1 MEYHELYKKLKT
13 VFDTQ
18 RDTELPELGIR
29 ILHNSFFSEGAKYYL
44 PGSPH
49 LFCQEHNLSFPSQ
62 LNDAQDDLHW
72 ADYDVDCNIHFQYH
86 IIQPLGTPKAEGVII
101 VFHGL
106 NEKKWDKYLP
116 WAYGLATQ
124 TGKAVMLFPIAFHM
138 SRAPERWSSRQ
149 EMYIIAQKRM
159 NEFPDNSETSYV
171 NAATSTRLDAFPQR
185 LFWSGLQTYNDIVQ
199 LITDLKAGLLPTIA
213 PTATV
218 DLFGY
223 SIGSFL
229 SVILMMANPKD
240 YFTNSKLFCFCGG
253 MTIDRMFPISKYIMD
268 GRAAITMQ
276 KTFAELLSTNFKND
290 DRLRHYQDSNL
301 HFGEGWFKT
310 MLRYNYYQ
318 KEREQRFLQL
328 EKQIKAL
335 VLEKDEV
342 TPPIEALNTLK
353 GGYRNINIEVQI
365 EDFPYPYTH
374 MSPFALTTKNAPQV
388 TEAFERFVTS
398 AVAFYLG
405 KR

>member
-1 MEYHELYKKLKT
+1 MEYYELYNKLKT
-13 VFDTQ
+13 IFDTQ
-18 RDTELPELGIR
+18 RNTEVPELGIR
-29 ILHNSFFSEGAKYYL
+29 ILHNNFFSEGAKHYL

-49 LFCQEHNLSFPSQ
+49 LFCQEHKVAFSSQ

-86 IIQPLGTPKAEGVII
+86 IVQPLNTEKSNGVII

-124 TGKAVMLFPIAFHM
+124 TGKAVVLFPIAFHM

-149 EMYIIAQKRM
+149 EMYAIAQKRM
-159 NEFPDNSETSYV
+159 SEFPDNSETSYV

-199 LITDLKAGLLPTIA
+199 FITDLKVGVFPTIA

-229 SVILMMANPKD
+229 SVILMMANPKG
-240 YFTNSKLFCFCGG
+240 YFANAKLFCFCGG

-290 DRLRHYQDSNL
+290 
-301 HFGEGWFKT
+301 
-310 MLRYNYYQ
+310 
-318 KEREQRFLQL
+318 
-328 EKQIKAL
+328 
-335 VLEKDEV
+335 
-342 TPPIEALNTLK
+342 
-353 GGYRNINIEVQI
+353 
-365 EDFPYPYTH
+365 
-374 MSPFALTTKNAPQV
+374 
-388 TEAFERFVTS
+388 
-398 AVAFYLG
+398 
-405 KR
+405 

>member
-1 MEYHELYKKLKT
+1 
-13 VFDTQ
+13 
-18 RDTELPELGIR
+18 
-29 ILHNSFFSEGAKYYL
+29 
-44 PGSPH
+44 
-49 LFCQEHNLSFPSQ
+49 
-62 LNDAQDDLHW
+62 
-72 ADYDVDCNIHFQYH
+72 
-86 IIQPLGTPKAEGVII
+86 
-101 VFHGL
+101 
-106 NEKKWDKYLP
+106 
-116 WAYGLATQ
+116 
-124 TGKAVMLFPIAFHM
+124 
-138 SRAPERWSSRQ
+138 
-149 EMYIIAQKRM
+149 
-159 NEFPDNSETSYV
+159 
-171 NAATSTRLDAFPQR
+171 
-185 LFWSGLQTYNDIVQ
+185 
-199 LITDLKAGLLPTIA
+199 
-213 PTATV
+213 
-218 DLFGY
+218 
-223 SIGSFL
+223 
-229 SVILMMANPKD
+229 MMANPKG

-290 DRLRHYQDSNL
+290 DRLRHYQDSDL

-388 TEAFERFVTS
+388 TEAFEKFVTS

-405 KR
+405 RK

>member
-1 MEYHELYKKLKT
+1 MEYYQLHNRLKEA
-13 VFDTQ
+13 FDTHT
-18 RDTELPELGIR
+18 DIAIPELGVR
-29 ILHNSFFSEGAKYYL
+29 ITHAPFFSEGAKYYL
-44 PGSPH
+44 PGSEH
-49 LFCQEHNLSFPSQ
+49 LFFKEHNLAFTSQ
-62 LNDAQDDLHW
+62 SGHTQDDLDW
-72 ADYDVDCNIHFQYH
+72 VDYEVECNIHFTYH
-86 IIQPLGTPKAEGVII
+86 IVQPLDNRKSDGVII

-116 WAYGLATQ
+116 WAYALSKR
-124 TGKAVMLFPIAFHM
+124 TGKAVILFPIAFHM
-138 SRAPERWSSRQ
+138 NRAPERWSSRQ
-149 EMYIIAQKRM
+149 EMYPIAQKRM
-159 NEFPDNSETSYV
+159 AEYPDNSDTSYV
-171 NAATSTRLDAFPQR
+171 NAAISTRLDAFPQR

-199 LITDLKAGLLPTIA
+199 LITDLKAGVLPSIA

-229 SVILMMANPKD
+229 SVILMMANPKG
-240 YFTNSKLFCFCGG
+240 YFTNAKLFCFCGG

-276 KTFAELLSTNFKND
+276 KTFAELLSTDFRND
-290 DRLRHYQDSNL
+290 SRLKHYQDSNL
-301 HFGEGWFKT
+301 HFEEGWFKT

-318 KEREQRFLQL
+318 KEREKRFLEL
-328 EKQIKAL
+328 ENQIKAL

-342 TPPIEALNTLK
+342 TPPAEALNTLK

-365 EDFPYPYTH
+365 DDYDYPYTH
-374 MSPFALTTKNAPQV
+374 MNPFALTTKNAPQV

-398 AVAFYLG
+398 AAGFYN
-405 KR
+405 K